1 MKIAEVK
8 SGLAGKKSSNS
19 MLSAALEDFFKPS
32 SKSSAMAQWKHRMTK
47 AVNFDFQNLTKNVL
61 DQKDSKVLKISPIAP
76 IVPKNSEF
84 SRARACA
91 CAP

>member
-32 SKSSAMAQWKHRMTK
+32 SGDVESE
-47 AVNFDFQNLTKNVL
+47 NVL
-61 DQKDSKVLKISPIAP
+61 SDRLA
-76 IVPKNSEF
+76 
-84 SRARACA
+84 A
-91 CAP
+91 